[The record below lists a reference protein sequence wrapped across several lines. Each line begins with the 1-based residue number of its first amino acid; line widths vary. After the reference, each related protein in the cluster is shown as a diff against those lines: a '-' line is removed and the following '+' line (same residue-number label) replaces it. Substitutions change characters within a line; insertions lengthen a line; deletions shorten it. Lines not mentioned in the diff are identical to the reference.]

1 MKGSLYMLLEHF
13 YMTGLGKFAYLA
25 IYLPLVLGLL
35 WVLLWKLRSVWPLW
49 IVLTLVLLT
58 LPFCDVY
65 LIGRDADRLCREQ
78 GGLHVYKTVEAEG
91 FLGSGDE
98 SWIKYGFEYVE
109 TGGIGTKKFRIS
121 TREGKVITE
130 EVDEYISSY
139 RLAGQDHEV
148 VNKHISKSSHQVI
161 SRTSGEILGE
171 LVYFSIYPGYF
182 DGIFLKLTGSGPA
195 LWHCG
200 NEPPP
205 GSDVL
210 RLGSS
215 DVVRA
220 TLIPTQGKG
229 GEK

>member
-1 MKGSLYMLLEHF
+1 MFPEHF
-13 YMTGLGKFAYLA
+13 YMTELGKMAYLA
-25 IYLPLVLGLL
+25 IYLPLVLVILWLL
-35 WVLLWKLRSVWPLW
+35 FWKLRKLWPVWVALSMA
-49 IVLTLVLLT
+49 LLT

-78 GGLHVYKTVEAEG
+78 GGLHVYKTVKAEG
-91 FLGSGDE
+91 FLGSGGE

-109 TGGIGTKKFRIS
+109 TGGLGTKKFRIS
-121 TREGKVITE
+121 NRDEKVITE
-130 EVDEYISSY
+130 EVDEYLSSY
-139 RLAGQDHEV
+139 RLAGENHEV

-161 SRTSGEILGE
+161 NRMNGEVLGE
-171 LVYFSIYPGYF
+171 LVYFSIHPGYF

-215 DVVRA
+215 DVVKA

-229 GEK
+229 GAK